1 MQILSISI
9 AIVLLFVFI
18 APIFS
23 GVHNLGMAAGILLG
37 LCFGAEG
44 IFYDK
49 MNFTTKK
56 YTVFALFAISLA
68 LVLACAYVMSFGKNN
83 TSHQKTVVVLGCRVK
98 GDVPSV
104 ALQKRADEA
113 YFYLLQNPNSI
124 AVLSGGQGKDEN
136 ISEAMCLKKLLCDRG
151 IEAKRL
157 YCEELSTST
166 DENIRFSKQIIDDN
180 GFCSDVVIV
189 TSEYHQFRARK
200 ICEKYGLTPY
210 QLSSKTQPILLPTF
224 LLRELMAI
232 INEMLK

>member
-83 TSHQKTVVVLGCRVK
+83 TSHQKTVIILGCRVK

-104 ALQKRADEA
+104 ALQKRAD
-113 YFYLLQNPNSI
+113 
-124 AVLSGGQGKDEN
+124 LSGGQGKDEN
-136 ISEAMCLKKLLCDRG
+136 ISEALCLKKLLCDRG

-166 DENIRFSKQIIDDN
+166 DENIRFSKQIIDEN

-224 LLRELMAI
+224 LLRELIMIFI
-232 INEMLK
+232 IS

>member
-83 TSHQKTVVVLGCRVK
+83 TSHQKTVIILGCRVK

-104 ALQKRADEA
+104 ALRKRADEA
-113 YFYLLQNPNSI
+113 YFYLLHVYLRTHPGI
-124 AVLSGGQGKDEN
+124 GYAVSYHFLWAGGGIPDPDG
-136 ISEAMCLKKLLCDRG
+136 SFCLRH
-151 IEAKRL
+151 
-157 YCEELSTST
+157 
-166 DENIRFSKQIIDDN
+166 F
-180 GFCSDVVIV
+180 
-189 TSEYHQFRARK
+189 
-200 ICEKYGLTPY
+200 
-210 QLSSKTQPILLPTF
+210 LLPFLDLPKNGPFMDYGASDTVLCLSAPCCQYVLLQCEGCAF
-224 LLRELMAI
+224 FCNHSALDSAGDLLRIRLS
-232 INEMLK
+232 

>member
-83 TSHQKTVVVLGCRVK
+83 TSHQKT
-98 GDVPSV
+98 
-104 ALQKRADEA
+104 A

-136 ISEAMCLKKLLCDRG
+136 ISEALCLKKLLCDRG

-200 ICEKYGLTPY
+200 ICEKYGLIPY

>member
-56 YTVFALFAISLA
+56 YTVFAL
-68 LVLACAYVMSFGKNN
+68 YVMSFGKNN
-83 TSHQKTVVVLGCRVK
+83 TSHQKTVIILGCRVK

-136 ISEAMCLKKLLCDRG
+136 ISEALCLKKLLCDRG

-166 DENIRFSKQIIDDN
+166 DENIRFSKQIIDEN

>member
-9 AIVLLFVFI
+9 ATVLLIVFI

-23 GVHNLGMAAGILLG
+23 GVHNLGMAFGIFLG

-44 IFYDK
+44 VFYDK
-49 MNFTTKK
+49 MNFTAKK
-56 YTVFALFAISLA
+56 YTVFALFIAGFL

-83 TSHQKTVVVLGCRVK
+83 ASHQNTVIVLGCRVK

-113 YFYLLQNPNSI
+113 YFYLLQNPESVAI
-124 AVLSGGQGKDEN
+124 LSGGRGRDEN
-136 ISEAMCLKKLLCDRG
+136 ISEALCLKKLLCDRG
-151 IEAKRL
+151 IRAERL

-166 DENIRFSKQIIDDN
+166 DENIRFSKKIIDEN
-180 GFCSDVVIV
+180 GFDSDVVIV
-189 TSEYHQFRARK
+189 TSEYHQFRSHK
-200 ICEKYGLTPY
+200 ICEKYGITSY
-210 QLSSKTQPILLPTF
+210 QVSSKTQPLLLPTF

-232 INEMLK
+232 VNEMLK

>member
-1 MQILSISI
+1 MLRH
-9 AIVLLFVFI
+9 LWRL
-18 APIFS
+18 
-23 GVHNLGMAAGILLG
+23 M
-37 LCFGAEG
+37 
-44 IFYDK
+44 
-49 MNFTTKK
+49 
-56 YTVFALFAISLA
+56 
-68 LVLACAYVMSFGKNN
+68 
-83 TSHQKTVVVLGCRVK
+83 
-98 GDVPSV
+98 
-104 ALQKRADEA
+104 QKRADEA

-136 ISEAMCLKKLLCDRG
+136 ISEALCLKKLLCDRG

>member
-56 YTVFALFAISLA
+56 YTVFALF
-68 LVLACAYVMSFGKNN
+68 GKNN
-83 TSHQKTVVVLGCRVK
+83 TSHQKTVIILGCRVK

-136 ISEAMCLKKLLCDRG
+136 ISEALCLKKLLCDRG

-166 DENIRFSKQIIDDN
+166 DENIRFSKQIIDEN

>member
-113 YFYLLQNPNSI
+113 YFY
-124 AVLSGGQGKDEN
+124 
-136 ISEAMCLKKLLCDRG
+136 
-151 IEAKRL
+151 
-157 YCEELSTST
+157 
-166 DENIRFSKQIIDDN
+166 
-180 GFCSDVVIV
+180 
-189 TSEYHQFRARK
+189 
-200 ICEKYGLTPY
+200 
-210 QLSSKTQPILLPTF
+210 
-224 LLRELMAI
+224 
-232 INEMLK
+232 

>member
-23 GVHNLGMAAGILLG
+23 GVHNLGMVAGILLG

-136 ISEAMCLKKLLCDRG
+136 I
-151 IEAKRL
+151 
-157 YCEELSTST
+157 
-166 DENIRFSKQIIDDN
+166 RFSKQIIDEN

>member
-1 MQILSISI
+1 
-9 AIVLLFVFI
+9 
-18 APIFS
+18 
-23 GVHNLGMAAGILLG
+23 
-37 LCFGAEG
+37 
-44 IFYDK
+44 

-136 ISEAMCLKKLLCDRG
+136 ISEALCLKKLLCDRG

-166 DENIRFSKQIIDDN
+166 DENIRFSKQIIDEN

>member
-56 YTVFALFAISLA
+56 YTVFELFAISLA

-83 TSHQKTVVVLGCRVK
+83 TSHQKTVVVLGCRVM

-104 ALQKRADEA
+104 ALK
-113 YFYLLQNPNSI
+113 
-124 AVLSGGQGKDEN
+124 
-136 ISEAMCLKKLLCDRG
+136 
-151 IEAKRL
+151 
-157 YCEELSTST
+157 
-166 DENIRFSKQIIDDN
+166 
-180 GFCSDVVIV
+180 
-189 TSEYHQFRARK
+189 
-200 ICEKYGLTPY
+200 
-210 QLSSKTQPILLPTF
+210 
-224 LLRELMAI
+224 
-232 INEMLK
+232 